1 MCFGAASPNGDS
13 RNEAEVTQRCH
24 GKKMKQTDKYSA
36 TISVVL
42 FLAFFLTFVNF
53 ALSLGHWLFNFF
65 SVYAK
70 FPLTELVI
78 NFNFLLLTALLLLL
92 YRLWRGELMKAKS
105 SGEILMALEK
115 AVETMQTGVT
125 ITDPAGKILYINPAE
140 AAMHGYSV
148 EEIKGKNARI
158 LGPPEIWR
166 PMSQPILK
174 SFRRETMNVRKD
186 GGAFPVQLMS
196 DVVTTPDGDVFAII
210 TTSEDITERKK
221 NEETIRRLAFYDAL
235 TGLPNRALFKD
246 RLGQIFAKVR
256 RHGETIPVM
265 FVDLDR
271 FKNVNDTLGHSTG
284 DLLLKAVAKRL
295 KEIVRESDTV
305 GRLSGDEFV
314 IILPDMASSG
324 DVTIVAAKILEKIS
338 EVFVINDMEVY
349 ITASIGISI
358 FPQDGSN
365 VEDLLKNADAA
376 MYFAKEQ
383 GRNNYQ
389 FYSSAINGSLI
400 EEIRIQSNL
409 RKALKEKEFV
419 VYYQPQLDLSSGLIV
434 GAEALVRWQHPDYGL
449 LSPGEFITL
458 AEQAG
463 VIADVG
469 DYLLFTACAQN
480 KAWQEAGFPPIRIAV
495 NVSTYQFI
503 RKGFVKMLKETL
515 EEVKLEPS
523 YLDLEFT
530 ESIVIKNTDF
540 IRSTFSELRSLGVS
554 CSIDDFG
561 TGYSALNYLKFLPIN
576 RLKLDRSFVASLA
589 KDANDRAISRAIITM
604 AHELN
609 LKVTAEGV
617 ESVQQL
623 EFLCEHGCDEAQG
636 FLFSRPRPARDFVR
650 LLMGERDGGKIS
662 PSVDLPAAVP
672 EAMASWLG

>member
-1 MCFGAASPNGDS
+1 MCFGEASPDGDS
-13 RNEAEVTQRCH
+13 KTEAEVTQSCH
-24 GKKMKQTDKYSA
+24 GKKMKHNDKYSA
-36 TISVVL
+36 TMYAVL
-42 FLAFFLTFVNF
+42 LVAFFLTFVNF
-53 ALSLGHWLFNFF
+53 VLSFGHRLFNFF
-65 SVYAK
+65 SVYANVS
-70 FPLTELVI
+70 FTEVVI
-78 NFNFLLLTALLLLL
+78 NFNFLLLTAALLVL
-92 YRLWRGELMKAKS
+92 YRRWRGELTRSKS
-105 SGEILMALEK
+105 SKESLMALEK

-125 ITDPAGKILYINPAE
+125 ITDPAGKILYVNPAE

-148 EEIKGKNARI
+148 GEIKGKDARI
-158 LGPPEIWR
+158 LGPPEIWK

-174 SFRRETMNVRKD
+174 SFRRETINVRKD
-186 GGAFPVQLMS
+186 GRSFPVQLMS
-196 DVVTTPDGDVFAII
+196 DVVTTPDGEVFAII

-246 RLGQIFAKVR
+246 RLGQVLMKAK
-256 RHGETIPVM
+256 RHGESVPVM

-271 FKNVNDTLGHSTG
+271 FKNVNDTLGHNTG

-314 IILPDMASSG
+314 IILPDIALP
-324 DVTIVAAKILEKIS
+324 DNVTVVAAKILERIS
-338 EVFVINDMEVY
+338 EVFVLNELEVY
-349 ITASIGISI
+349 ITASIGVSI
-358 FPQDGSN
+358 FPGDGSDGEN
-365 VEDLLKNADAA
+365 LLKNADAA

-383 GRNNYQ
+383 GRNNFQ
-389 FYSSAINGSLI
+389 FYSSAINRNSI

-409 RKALKEKEFV
+409 RKALKDREFV
-419 VYYQPQLDLSSGLIV
+419 VHYQPQLDLRSGRIV

-449 LSPGEFITL
+449 LNPGEFITL

-469 DYLLFTACAQN
+469 DYLLLTACAQN
-480 KAWQEAGFPPIRIAV
+480 KAWQEAGFSPIRIAV

-515 EEVKLEPS
+515 EELKLDPS

-540 IRSTFSELRSLGVS
+540 IRSTFSELRSLGVN

-561 TGYSALNYLKFLPIN
+561 TGYSALNYLKFLPID
-576 RLKLDRSFVASLA
+576 RLKLDKSFVDSLA
-589 KDANDRAISRAIITM
+589 QDANDKVISRAIITM

-636 FLFSRPRPARDFVR
+636 FLFSRPKPARDFVL
-650 LLMGERDGGKIS
+650 LLMEERAGEKIS
-662 PSVDLPAAVP
+662 PAVDLPGAVP
-672 EAMASWLG
+672 VAMASWLR

>member
-1 MCFGAASPNGDS
+1 
-13 RNEAEVTQRCH
+13 
-24 GKKMKQTDKYSA
+24 MKHNDKYSA
-36 TISVVL
+36 TMSVFL
-42 FLAFFLTFVNF
+42 LLAFLLTFVNF
-53 ALSLGHWLFNFF
+53 ALSSGHWLFNFF

-70 FPLTELVI
+70 FPFTELVI
-78 NFNFLLLTALLLLL
+78 NSNFLLLTVVLLVL
-92 YRLWRGELMKAKS
+92 YRRWRGELTKSKS
-105 SGEILMALEK
+105 SKESLMALEK

-125 ITDPAGKILYINPAE
+125 ITDPAGKILYVNPAE

-148 EEIKGKNARI
+148 EEIKGKDARL

-166 PMSQPILK
+166 PMSQPLLK
-174 SFRRETMNVRKD
+174 SFRRETINVRKD
-186 GGAFPVQLMS
+186 GRAFPVQLMS

-246 RLGQIFAKVR
+246 RLGQVLAKVR
-256 RHGETIPVM
+256 RHKETLPVM

-314 IILPDMASSG
+314 IILPDMALPG

-338 EVFVINDMEVY
+338 ETFFLNNMEVY

-358 FPQDGSN
+358 FPKDGSDG
-365 VEDLLKNADAA
+365 EDLLRNADAA

-383 GRNNYQ
+383 GRNNFQ
-389 FYSSAINGSLI
+389 FYSSAISRSSV

-409 RKALKEKEFV
+409 RKALKDREFV
-419 VYYQPQLDLSSGLIV
+419 VHYQPQLDLRSGRIV

-515 EEVKLEPS
+515 EELKLEPP

-589 KDANDRAISRAIITM
+589 KDANDKAISRAIITM

-623 EFLCEHGCDEAQG
+623 EFLCEHGCDEVQG
-636 FLFSRPRPARDFVR
+636 FLFSRPKPATDFVR
-650 LLMGERDGGKIS
+650 LLMGERAGGKIS
-662 PSVDLPAAVP
+662 PAVDLPGAVP
-672 EAMASWLG
+672 AAMASWLR